1 MVGELIDRIKRAC
14 LAIDPEWAEKRYRE
28 SVRTRRVVG
37 SRNPDGTA
45 NLGGYQQPLDRI
57 AAASERIDA
66 MARAC
71 KRGGDR
77 RPIDHIRSDLF
88 IGMTDGTFEGMT
100 DAEITAYV
108 LANPYV
114 EPGDQPSGG
123 RAAGGQDGGAGDEDG
138 GAGGKGGG
146 AGKGGSAGGEGGGAG
161 GEGGG
166 AGGNTGGPDGGG
178 GTGGS
183 GGNPGGPDPAPG
195 EQVPAV
201 RPWAV
206 PELRIELSAALGID
220 EHPGQIPPWGYVPAR
235 QARDLV
241 GRMHSAEW
249 RYLLCDVHGCAIGGG
264 LLKARPAT
272 VGGERVKR
280 GGRRSGVV
288 ELAVSAEML
297 AALVKTPSSLTRAG
311 DWEQV
316 LAEIAGTYR
325 TIGIPGADD
334 HLGDGDHLG
343 AGDRHRRFPGSGLRR
358 WVEIRDRVCV
368 HPACRAP
375 ARTADQDHRLDHAAG
390 GLTDEDNLEPKC
402 RHDHRLKHEA
412 GWQVERTEPGVTVWT
427 SALGHRH
434 ESRPPPII
442 DRLPVP
448 VPDHDGERFSPDGWY
463 VWQSRSAACDCD
475 DSCDCEPP
483 ILPPVPRRVPKVQPG
498 ELERQDVQIFDPD
511 DEPPF

>member
-166 AGGNTGGPDGGG
+166 AGGNTGGPDGG
-178 GTGGS
+178 
-183 GGNPGGPDPAPG
+183 
-195 EQVPAV
+195 
-201 RPWAV
+201 AV
-206 PELRIELSAALGID
+206 PEG
-220 EHPGQIPPWGYVPAR
+220 PA
-235 QARDLV
+235 
-241 GRMHSAEW
+241 E
-249 RYLLCDVHGCAIGGG
+249 
-264 LLKARPAT
+264 
-272 VGGERVKR
+272 
-280 GGRRSGVV
+280 
-288 ELAVSAEML
+288 
-297 AALVKTPSSLTRAG
+297 TRA
-311 DWEQV
+311 
-316 LAEIAGTYR
+316 
-325 TIGIPGADD
+325 
-334 HLGDGDHLG
+334 
-343 AGDRHRRFPGSGLRR
+343 
-358 WVEIRDRVCV
+358 
-368 HPACRAP
+368 
-375 ARTADQDHRLDHAAG
+375 AR
-390 GLTDEDNLEPKC
+390 
-402 RHDHRLKHEA
+402 
-412 GWQVERTEPGVTVWT
+412 
-427 SALGHRH
+427 
-434 ESRPPPII
+434 I
-442 DRLPVP
+442 
-448 VPDHDGERFSPDGWY
+448 
-463 VWQSRSAACDCD
+463 
-475 DSCDCEPP
+475 
-483 ILPPVPRRVPKVQPG
+483 PRRVSRCRQSDLGPSRSCGSNYLLRWALTSIPGRFRHGDTSQRGKPATWSGECTLPNGGICCAMFTDVPSVGDCSRLARPRSVANESSAVAVDQVWSNSPSRPKCLP
-498 ELERQDVQIFDPD
+498 RS
-511 DEPPF
+511 